1 MACEKAGNCVRYVKD
16 KDYFCMRME
25 GLKEV
30 QIIISNLLT
39 QNLFEFRVLNN
50 QGSSDV
56 CHSFFDQRVVVLVRP
71 SAPFN
76 FF

>member
-1 MACEKAGNCVRYVKD
+1 
-16 KDYFCMRME
+16 MRME

-30 QIIISNLLT
+30 QIIICNLLT

-50 QGSSDV
+50 QGSNDV
-56 CHSFFDQRVVVLVRP
+56 YHSFFEQRVVFVRP
-71 SAPFN
+71 FAPF

>member
-1 MACEKAGNCVRYVKD
+1 
-16 KDYFCMRME
+16 MRMD

-50 QGSSDV
+50 QGSNDV
-56 CHSFFDQRVVVLVRP
+56 CHSFFDQRVVFERP
-71 SAPFN
+71 FAPFIFSKMTFRN
-76 FF
+76 